1 MNMAWLDHLRVTLLV
16 SLSLLFIAM
25 LWRRFT
31 RKVMAEER
39 PVALHAELLALHVEY
54 HPERLRAEVNLPK
67 AEELRPAML
76 DLGYRTL
83 HSWAGLSKE
92 AGEHV
97 LELPIGTAPD
107 GEYYF
112 ELATSSQRTV
122 RKFRLKRG

>member
-1 MNMAWLDHLRVTLLV
+1 MAWLDHLRIALLL

-25 LWRRFT
+25 VWRRFT
-31 RKVMAEER
+31 RRVMETER
-39 PVALHAELLALHVEY
+39 PVPLHAELLALQVEY
-54 HPERLRAEVNLPK
+54 HPERLRAEVSLPM

-76 DLGYRTL
+76 DLRYKTL

-92 AGEHV
+92 AGKHV